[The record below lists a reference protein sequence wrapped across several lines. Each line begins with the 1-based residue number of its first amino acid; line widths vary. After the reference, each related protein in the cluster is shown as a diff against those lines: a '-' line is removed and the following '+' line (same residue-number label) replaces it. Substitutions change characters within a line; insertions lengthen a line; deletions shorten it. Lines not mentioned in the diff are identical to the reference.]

1 VVLRRQPETGADSP
15 LASAAGKLAELHTE
29 YAANRDGRVRTQL
42 LANYDTFAVAL
53 ARRFPSRRDSA
64 EDLAQVARVGLLH
77 ALERFDPARGRPFTI
92 YARATIVGELKRHV
106 RDRTW
111 SMRVPRALQE
121 NYLALLHVVDELT
134 QELGRS
140 PLIPEVA
147 GRVGLSE
154 DNVLEAMELS
164 RAQRPVSLDTPAG
177 PDDGRPLDFGADDPA
192 FRAIDSR
199 ALLGALLARLPDR
212 DRRILDMRFVEQ
224 LTQAEIAGR
233 MGVSQMYISRLLAR
247 TLARLRGWATSEA
260 V

>member
-1 VVLRRQPETGADSP
+1 
-15 LASAAGKLAELHTE
+15 
-29 YAANRDGRVRTQL
+29 
-42 LANYDTFAVAL
+42 
-53 ARRFPSRRDSA
+53 
-64 EDLAQVARVGLLH
+64 
-77 ALERFDPARGRPFTI
+77 
-92 YARATIVGELKRHV
+92 
-106 RDRTW
+106 
-111 SMRVPRALQE
+111 MRVPRALQE
-121 NYLALLHVVDELT
+121 NYLVLLQVVDELT

-147 GRVGLSE
+147 GRAGLSE

-177 PDDGRPLDFGADDPA
+177 PDGRPLDFGADDPA

-260 V
+260 GI